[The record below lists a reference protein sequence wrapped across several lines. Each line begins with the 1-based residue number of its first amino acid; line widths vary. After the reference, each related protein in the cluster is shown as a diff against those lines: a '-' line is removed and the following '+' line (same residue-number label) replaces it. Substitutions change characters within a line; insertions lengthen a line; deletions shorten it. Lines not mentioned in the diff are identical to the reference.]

1 MDYKEALKK
10 LKHIS
15 PIKITVSGDIGA
27 GKSTFAKHLAEALDI
42 PRIYIGQFMREEA
55 ANRRIT
61 LDELG
66 KLQETDDTLDRHF
79 DEMQREKSMQVQKGV
94 FEGRTARYFVEN
106 PTVTVYLAVGQL
118 VATDRIWQ
126 DRSDK
131 RDKYGTK
138 EALHKAN
145 ELRKQSE
152 IKRYQKYYGIDVYD
166 KSKYDIVIDTTDL
179 NIDEVFEATILKIA
193 EYVT

>member
-1 MDYKEALKK
+1 MDYKEALEK
-10 LKHIS
+10 LKLTS
-15 PIKITVSGDIGA
+15 QLKITVSGDIGA
-27 GKSTFAKHLAEALDI
+27 GKSTFAKHLAEVLDI

-55 ANRRIT
+55 TNRGIT
-61 LDELG
+61 LDELS
-66 KLQETDDTLDRHF
+66 KLQETDDALDRHF
-79 DEMQREKSMQVQKGV
+79 DEMQRQKSLLFEKGV

-106 PTVTVYLAVGQL
+106 PTVTVYLAVDQL

-131 RDKYGTK
+131 RDKYGTQ
-138 EALHKAN
+138 EALNTAN

-166 KSKYDIVIDTTDL
+166 KSKYDIVINTTNL
-179 NIDEVFEATILKIA
+179 NIDEVFEATVLKIA
-193 EYVT
+193 EYII